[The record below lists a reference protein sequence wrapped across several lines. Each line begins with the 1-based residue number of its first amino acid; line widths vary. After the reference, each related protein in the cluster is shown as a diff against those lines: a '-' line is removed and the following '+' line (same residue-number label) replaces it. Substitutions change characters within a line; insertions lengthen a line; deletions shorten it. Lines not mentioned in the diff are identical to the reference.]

1 MKHFSFKKVSIS
13 EIKKGLRELNSDK
26 ASTFCNIPNILKQN
40 RKSCSYTLQKLTN
53 DALKQGNFPDKLK
66 SADVMPILK
75 KDDPTRVKCYRS
87 VSVLP
92 GVSKTFERLMDKQW
106 VFSNCSLT
114 CVPSLLSLIEK
125 LEKVL
130 DNKEYGG

>member
-1 MKHFSFKKVSIS
+1 M
-13 EIKKGLRELNSDK
+13 
-26 ASTFCNIPNILKQN
+26 
-40 RKSCSYTLQKLTN
+40 QKLTN

>member
-1 MKHFSFKKVSIS
+1 MKHFSFKEVSIS
-13 EIKKGLRELNSDK
+13 EIKKGLRELNFDK

-106 VFSNCSLT
+106 VFSNCFLT

>member
-1 MKHFSFKKVSIS
+1 M
-13 EIKKGLRELNSDK
+13 
-26 ASTFCNIPNILKQN
+26 
-40 RKSCSYTLQKLTN
+40 QKLTN
-53 DALKQGNFPDKLK
+53 DALKQGNFPDMLK

-75 KDDPTRVKCYRS
+75 KDDPTKAKCYRS

-106 VFSNCSLT
+106 VFILTNFCPLT

-130 DNKEYGG
+130 DNKEYGNTNGSFKSLWIMISSLLITCLWFFQGVIETNKELLN

>member
-1 MKHFSFKKVSIS
+1 MKHFSFKEVSIS

-40 RKSCSYTLQKLTN
+40 RKSCSYILQKLTN

-92 GVSKTFERLMDKQW
+92 GVSKTFERLMDKQ
-106 VFSNCSLT
+106 
-114 CVPSLLSLIEK
+114 
-125 LEKVL
+125 
-130 DNKEYGG
+130 